1 MKKNY
6 IVFLTAAVILGAV
19 PFAGCNTVQQPTEDI
34 KIVDEGSDTKCEI
47 TGYTDLSEKF
57 GSYFP
62 EKGDKI
68 AVISPSALPTKEQKD
83 ATVEGLKS
91 WGYTPVEGKYV
102 CVEERT
108 LENCIEDLEWALNDP
123 EIKAIYCVR
132 GGHASSEVMD
142 ELPIE
147 LIASADK
154 PIIGYS
160 DISVYHSAWSVA
172 GLPSVH
178 ASMSAAFM
186 GLPEECAEAESH
198 LIQGEVP
205 SYKCAASGY
214 DKEGKAE
221 GVLIGGNLSTVLT
234 VLNTEYDVTNIDKP
248 YILFLEDV
256 DINGNT
262 HNYVINSVA
271 LNTLRIIDGDTSTR
285 LVIRDKEDNTICDLP
300 IARYLTDMAIAKIYS
315 GLTSA
320 STVQE
325 FLDYTNEYDVI
336 VNLVKA
342 NTQEAGAK
350 FRVGSIQIGDWIKN
364 IQLDGELIDHVNTP
378 KGN

>member
-68 AVISPSALPTKEQKD
+68 AVISPYALPTKEQKD

-132 GGHASSEVMD
+132 GGHASSEVRD

-198 LIQGEVP
+198 LIRGEVP

-256 DINGNT
+256 DINT
-262 HNYVINSVA
+262 EYVHRCLTVLKHEGVLDKAAGIVFGEWTEFA
-271 LNTLRIIDGDTSTR
+271 PYCDT
-285 LVIRDKEDNTICDLP
+285 
-300 IARYLTDMAIAKIYS
+300 YS
-315 GLTSA
+315 GNSRGG
-320 STVQE
+320 E
-325 FLDYTNEYDVI
+325 FKSMADMISRQFVKDTGIPVAFGFPAGHGETNYPLLMGENVTLD
-336 VNLVKA
+336 VK
-342 NTQEAGAK
+342 K
-350 FRVGSIQIGDWIKN
+350 
-364 IQLDGELIDHVNTP
+364 DGFTLEWDQ
-378 KGN
+378 